1 MAALA
6 EGRQYGLSS
15 SISSQEHKTVVQ
27 VKLTDSALKSI
38 DEFLKIKAG
47 SAAGQP
53 TIQFTGNT
61 GIICI
66 PSNNASDRA
75 RTLQFSL
82 SPLVDSNT
90 SDCAHQPDTKHG
102 NHLNMLGT
110 MSQKIAIHATSD
122 VFVAT
127 KQRMNQAIAD
137 TNSVCTQEIKPS
149 GRHIGR
155 KIKRVKVGLDL
166 SSKPTPSLTKPT
178 KTAVVSSSHV
188 VPHASSVRPSS
199 LHTASHSI
207 SPYQGSH
214 DSMPNSSKVT
224 SSSVSSSSSSPL
236 SHHPSSSLSSSTPS
250 SVPASNKAKP
260 INPAIV
266 GVPIR
271 DRIIHLLALRPYKK
285 PELLLRLKADGILEK
300 DKDTISHVLQQVA
313 TFIPRD
319 NKYSL
324 GRSAFSD
331 IRTDWKFYTEADKE
345 LVKKKLDNLSPAS
358 SPASIQRSPDSLSNS
373 QKRSSE
379 SFPDLLPSK
388 KQRISHATAK
398 PKKENKPLIG
408 EVLKRDQHLTV
419 NGQDHSHK
427 KENIDERVQVAT
439 STSDNPDYMN
449 TYHPISTAEQRQ
461 RYKQEFNTE
470 YEEYRGLHMN
480 VEKVSKKFMDFE
492 VMLKKAEPGSDNYEN
507 LKNKIRKE
515 YKLQKSDVKYIDQKK
530 RFDYLHKKLGFI
542 KQLILEYDRLQ
553 TSGDS

>member
-1 MAALA
+1 MAALV
-6 EGRQYGLSS
+6 EGRHYGLSS

-27 VKLTDSALKSI
+27 VKLTDSALKTI
-38 DEFLKIKAG
+38 DEFLKIKVPH
-47 SAAGQP
+47 SKSTP
-53 TIQFTGNT
+53 TIQFKGNT

-66 PSNNASDRA
+66 PSANTSDPV
-75 RTLQFSL
+75 RTFHFSL
-82 SPLVDSNT
+82 SPVVDSNT

-102 NHLNMLGT
+102 SHLNTLGT

-122 VFVAT
+122 VFQAT

-155 KIKRVKVGLDL
+155 KIKRVKPGLDL
-166 SSKPTPSLTKPT
+166 SSKPTVAKPT
-178 KTAVVSSSHV
+178 KTAIVTSS
-188 VPHASSVRPSS
+188 HASSVRPNS
-199 LHTASHSI
+199 LGSRSL
-207 SPYQGSH
+207 SPYQSNH
-214 DSMPNSSKVT
+214 EPSKV
-224 SSSVSSSSSSPL
+224 SSSVSSSSSPL
-236 SHHPSSSLSSSTPS
+236 SHHPASSLSSSTPA
-250 SVPASNKAKP
+250 SVPASNKTKP

-266 GVPIR
+266 GVPMR

-300 DKDTISHVLQQVA
+300 DKDTITTVLQQVA

-324 GRSAFSD
+324 ARHAFSEV
-331 IRTDWKFYTEADKE
+331 RQDWKFYTDNDKE

-358 SPASIQRSPDSLSNS
+358 SPASNQRSPDSPSNS
-373 QKRSSE
+373 QKRPSE
-379 SFPDLLPSK
+379 SVLDLLPSK
-388 KQRISHATAK
+388 KQRISHSVAK

-408 EVLKRDQHLTV
+408 EVQKHDLTV
-419 NGQDHSHK
+419 NGHDHK

-461 RYKQEFNTE
+461 RYKLEFNTE
-470 YEEYRGLHMN
+470 YEEYRGLHMK
-480 VEKVSKKFMDFE
+480 VEQVSKKFMDFE
-492 VMLKKAEPGSDNYEN
+492 AMLKQAEPGSESYEN
-507 LKNKIRKE
+507 LKNKIRME

-542 KQLILEYDRLQ
+542 KQLILEYDRAQ
-553 TSGDS
+553 TTVDS

>member
-6 EGRQYGLSS
+6 EGRHYGLSS

-27 VKLTDSALKSI
+27 VKLTDSALKTI
-38 DEFLKIKAG
+38 DEFLKIKG
-47 SAAGQP
+47 GNSQRTP
-53 TIQFTGNT
+53 TIQFQGNT

-66 PSNNASDRA
+66 PSNNTSDPA
-75 RTLQFSL
+75 RTFQFSL
-82 SPLVDSNT
+82 SPVVDSNT

-102 NHLNMLGT
+102 SHLNTLGT

-122 VFVAT
+122 VFQAT

-155 KIKRVKVGLDL
+155 KIKRVKPGLDL
-166 SSKPTPSLTKPT
+166 STKPTPSSAKLT
-178 KTAVVSSSHV
+178 KTAIVSSSH

-199 LHTASHSI
+199 LHAGPRSL
-207 SPYQGSH
+207 SPYQSSH
-214 DSMPNSSKVT
+214 EPSKV
-224 SSSVSSSSSSPL
+224 SSSVSSSSSPL
-236 SHHPSSSLSSSTPS
+236 SHHPSSSLSSSTPA
-250 SVPASNKAKP
+250 SVPASNKTKP

-285 PELLLRLKADGILEK
+285 PELLLRLKADGIMEK
-300 DKDTISHVLQQVA
+300 DKDTITSVLQQVA

-324 GRSAFSD
+324 ARHALSEV
-331 IRTDWKFYTEADKE
+331 RQDWKFYTDTDKE

-358 SPASIQRSPDSLSNS
+358 SPASNQRSPDSPSNS
-373 QKRSSE
+373 QKRPSE
-379 SFPDLLPSK
+379 SVLDLLPSK
-388 KQRISHATAK
+388 KQRISHSVAK
-398 PKKENKPLIG
+398 PKKENKPIVA
-408 EVLKRDQHLTV
+408 EVPKRDQHLTV
-419 NGQDHSHK
+419 NGHDHTHK

-461 RYKQEFNTE
+461 RYKQEFNHE

-480 VEKVSKKFMDFE
+480 VERVSKKFMDFE
-492 VMLKKAEPGSDNYEN
+492 AMLKQAEPGSESYEN
-507 LKNKIRKE
+507 LKNKIRME
-515 YKLQKSDVKYIDQKK
+515 YKLQKGDVKYIDQKK

-542 KQLILEYDRLQ
+542 KQLILEYDRTQ
-553 TSGDS
+553 TNVDS

>member
-38 DEFLKIKAG
+38 DEFLRIKVG
-47 SAAGQP
+47 RSQGTP
-53 TIQFTGNT
+53 TIQFQGQT

-66 PSNNASDRA
+66 PSNNTGDPA
-75 RTLQFSL
+75 RTFQFSL
-82 SPLVDSNT
+82 APVVDSNT

-102 NHLNMLGT
+102 SHLNTLGT

-122 VFVAT
+122 VFQAT

-155 KIKRVKVGLDL
+155 KIKRVKAGLDL
-166 SSKPTPSLTKPT
+166 NTKLTQGSKLNKPS
-178 KTAVVSSSHV
+178 VVSSSHSSQV
-188 VPHASSVRPSS
+188 TSVRPSS
-199 LHTASHSI
+199 LHAGSRSI

-214 DSMPNSSKVT
+214 EQNTSKVT
-224 SSSVSSSSSSPL
+224 SSVSSSSSPL
-236 SHHPSSSLSSSTPS
+236 SHHPSSLASTVATPS
-250 SVPASNKAKP
+250 TVPASSKSKP

-266 GVPIR
+266 GVPMR

-285 PELLLRLKADGILEK
+285 PELLLRLKADGILDK
-300 DKDTISHVLQQVA
+300 DKDTISSVLQQVA
-313 TFIPRD
+313 VFIPRD

-324 GRSAFSD
+324 ARHAFAEV
-331 IRTDWKFYTEADKE
+331 RQDWKFYSENDKE

-358 SPASIQRSPDSLSNS
+358 SPASNQRSPDSPNNS
-373 QKRSSE
+373 QKRPTE
-379 SFPDLLPSK
+379 SVLDLLPSK
-388 KQRISHATAK
+388 KQRISHSVAK
-398 PKKENKPLIG
+398 PRKENKPLIG
-408 EVLKRDQHLTV
+408 EVLKHDQHLTI
-419 NGQDHSHK
+419 NGHDQTHK

-439 STSDNPDYMN
+439 STSDSPDYMN

-461 RYKQEFNTE
+461 RYKQEFNHE

-480 VEKVSKKFMDFE
+480 VERVSKKFMDFE
-492 VMLKKAEPGSDNYEN
+492 AMLKRAQPGSESYEN
-507 LKNKIRKE
+507 LKNKIRME

-542 KQLILEYDRLQ
+542 KQLILEYDHMQ
-553 TSGDS
+553 TNVDS